1 LEEKKPRRKGA
12 VGLINTLPK
21 MQQDFCW
28 FCLRRKEVLR
38 LLKPAIGF
46 EVHHII
52 PVEDGG
58 TDEQQ
63 NLILLCRE
71 CHVEVHRRQE
81 AFKRYRALMASGAT
95 E

>member
-1 LEEKKPRRKGA
+1 LEEKKPKRKGTA
-12 VGLINTLPK
+12 GLINTLPK

-38 LLKPAIGF
+38 GLSPAVGF

-52 PVEDGG
+52 PVEEGG
-58 TDEQQ
+58 SDEPQ

-71 CHVEVHRRQE
+71 CHNEVHRRQE
-81 AFKRYRALMASGAT
+81 AFKRYQILMNSVSP